1 MASELAHPLPLTQRP
16 WWPAA
21 RRGVTFLFFGAVL
34 YLIVRQAHTVDWP
47 EVLQSVRAYPLQVLL
62 TAAGLALAS
71 YALYGGFELISR
83 AHTGHT
89 LSTRAV
95 LATTFISYAFN
106 LNFGSLIGG
115 VAFRFRLYSRQ
126 GLEPST
132 ISRVFGF
139 TMLTN
144 WLGYCVLAGGVCLLQ
159 PLPVP
164 PAWPFGGVALRAL
177 GVALL
182 TLAASYLAVC
192 AFATRR
198 SWPLH
203 RLGHGHEVTL
213 PSARM
218 ALLQLAAS
226 CTNWLLIGGVVYTL
240 LQQRT
245 DYPSALMVLLAA
257 AVAGVITHVPAGLGV
272 LEAVFISLLVPPWP
286 QHELLAALLVY
297 RAVYYL
303 VPLALALPVF
313 IGLEMHLKRRDA
325 SSG

>member
-1 MASELAHPLPLTQRP
+1 MASELAHPPTRTQRP

-21 RRGVTFLFFGAVL
+21 RRGITLLFFGVVL
-34 YLIVRQAHTVDWP
+34 ALVVRQAHTVDWP

-62 TAAGLALAS
+62 TAGGLALAS
-71 YALYGGFELISR
+71 YALYCGFELISR
-83 AHTGHT
+83 RHTGHT

-95 LATTFISYAFN
+95 LATAFVSYAFN
-106 LNFGSLIGG
+106 LNFGSLVGG

-126 GLEPST
+126 GLAPSM

-164 PAWPFGGVALRAL
+164 PQWPFGGLALRAL

-182 TLAASYLAVC
+182 ALAASYLAVC

-198 SWPLH
+198 SWQV
-203 RLGHGHEVTL
+203 HGHEINL

-218 ALLQLAAS
+218 AWLQLAAS
-226 CTNWLLIGGVVYTL
+226 STNWLLIAGVVYML
-240 LQQRT
+240 LQHRT
-245 DYPSALMVLLAA
+245 DYPSSLMVLLAA

-272 LEAVFISLLVPPWP
+272 LEAVFISLLSPPWP
-286 QHELLAALLVY
+286 RHELLAALLVY

-303 VPLALALPVF
+303 MPLVLALPVF
-313 IGLEMHLKRRDA
+313 IGIEIRQKRQNR
-325 SSG
+325 SPG